1 MLVIV
6 AVILVGALVADKV
19 GEARSTKRYLADL
32 AGQDPAKVMDAMV
45 ELGGRKGA
53 VRGRLIELLNSPDP
67 EGASRAALLLGN
79 NPNEAAAQA
88 LLGALNNETPVVR
101 LAALQ
106 ALGRMAYEPA
116 AASISAVLEDKTE
129 SLEIRVSAAYA
140 LGMIGGAGCVEPL
153 TQALAEVPPPPPA
166 VEPEAEKIAAAA
178 APAKPGEDAA
188 KPAAA
193 PPPPPP
199 PPPDTALDVRLA
211 AARALG
217 QSRQG
222 AAAEA
227 LAKTLTP
234 EAEPSPEVRLAAAYA
249 LGDVGG
255 TNAEHASRE
264 ATVRGLLNG
273 AQDESGDVR
282 VASLHSLGRL
292 TIPEVLQ
299 AQVGQVI
306 LAALNDDHYWARIA
320 AERTKSLLRITQ

>member
-1 MLVIV
+1 MQVNNRTITVLVIV

-19 GEARSTKRYLADL
+19 GEARSTKRYLEDL
-32 AGQDPAKVMDAMV
+32 AGQDPSKVMDAMV

-53 VRGRLIELLNSPDP
+53 VRGRLIELLQSPDP
-67 EGASRAALLLGN
+67 EGASRAALLLGSS
-79 NPNEAAAQA
+79 PNEAAAQA
-88 LLGALNNETPVVR
+88 LLGALNNEAPAVR
-101 LAALQ
+101 IAALQ

-116 AASISAVLEDKTE
+116 AAQISAILGNKTE
-129 SLEIRVSAAYA
+129 SPEIRVSAAYA

-153 TQALAEVPPPPPA
+153 AQVLAEVPPPPPGDDA
-166 VEPEAEKIAAAA
+166 EAE
-178 APAKPGEDAA
+178 
-188 KPAAA
+188 
-193 PPPPPP
+193 P
-199 PPPDTALDVRLA
+199 PPPDTALNVRLA

-227 LAKTLTP
+227 LGNTLKP

-255 TNAEHASRE
+255 SGAEHASRE
-264 ATVRGLLNG
+264 TAVRGLLNG

-292 TIPEVLQ
+292 TVPEVLQ
-299 AQVGQVI
+299 AQVGQVV